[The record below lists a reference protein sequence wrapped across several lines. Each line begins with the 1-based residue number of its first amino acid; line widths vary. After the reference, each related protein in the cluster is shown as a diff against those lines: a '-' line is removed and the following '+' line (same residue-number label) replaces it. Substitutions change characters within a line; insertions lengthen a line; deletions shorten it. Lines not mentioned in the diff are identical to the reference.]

1 MTDNHDSSNAKAGGR
16 VRIAGV
22 RVSAP
27 KCVRCKQPVQ
37 ALFRPFCSRRCMDS
51 DLGAWISGAYSLE
64 TEDFSSILSE
74 EDSEDE
80 Q

>member
-1 MTDNHDSSNAKAGGR
+1 MKNHHNISNAKADGK

-27 KCVRCKQPVQ
+27 KCVRCMKPVQ
-37 ALFRPFCSRRCMDS
+37 ALYRPFCSRRCMDS
-51 DLGAWISGAYSLE
+51 DLGAWLSGAYSLPSDDCSH
-64 TEDFSSILSE
+64 THSK
-74 EDSEDE
+74 EDSKDE